1 MADKGS
7 YRAALQPVEPLDE
20 TVATIIE
27 DQQRRF
33 EEMRLSPEEKRA
45 LREKRRKD
53 EEKKRKEKM
62 RAQEREPYRV
72 TVYLPPNLRERIEQ
86 IATDESVSMSQ
97 VITYFLFEALERFD
111 NGEIGFWGH
120 KQPSKSPRY
129 DWALTHPQ
137 DMERTEKN
145 PVQKTKKSGWGA

>member
-20 TVATIIE
+20 TVATILE

-33 EEMRLSPEEKRA
+33 DEMRLSPEERRA
-45 LREKRRKD
+45 LREKRRRD
-53 EEKKRKEKM
+53 EEKKRREKM

-72 TVYLPPNLRERIEQ
+72 TVYLPPNLRKRLGQ
-86 IATDESVSMSQ
+86 IAADESVSMSQ

-111 NGEIGFWGH
+111 KGEIGFWGR
-120 KQPSKSPRY
+120 KEPSKSPRY
-129 DWALTHPQ
+129 EWVLIHPQ
-137 DMERTEKN
+137 DTERTEKI